1 MDSDSRRP
9 PLDSRDEL
17 LQGHGIELAD
27 RPRFTEHDTQPGLE
41 VATHC
46 GLEVATHSTLEV
58 VPGNGPVPIG
68 SPVTGFEDLKT
79 WEKAGNL
86 PSLGYGGVFT
96 SANSPPPPP
105 IPGYGFGSPPMP
117 GMEVVTPGM
126 HRPSRPGTAY
136 SSTTSRGGPHGRNQ
150 GSVDSGNPFVG
161 GPPMPPLPGEGLD
174 GGRKRAM
181 ICGVKRQ
188 TFWIILAIGIF
199 LAVIAIAAGVG
210 VGVSLGNKSSNEAP
224 PPIPSQ
230 STSPSTPV
238 RTLPVP
244 LFESSTVTN
253 PESTNSSELIPADI
267 SCPTQNLTLY
277 SSPAT
282 PSNNRKFLLLCGRD
296 YNVVNGATDMYN
308 VRVDTM
314 AECIDLCA
322 KQAGCVGA
330 GWGEQNGQY
339 PCYLKSRLGEP
350 NMAGHWQFAVE
361 DTELNGGGKL
371 PLPGET

>member
-1 MDSDSRRP
+1 MDSRRP
-9 PLDSRDEL
+9 PLDPQDEL

-27 RPRFTEHDTQPGLE
+27 RPQFTEHDTQPGLE
-41 VATHC
+41 VA
-46 GLEVATHSTLEV
+46 AHSTLEV

-68 SPVTGFEDLKT
+68 SPATGFEDLKT

-105 IPGYGFGSPPMP
+105 IPGYGFGTPAPMP
-117 GMEVVTPGM
+117 GMEFVTPGM

-136 SSTTSRGGPHGRNQ
+136 SSTTSRGGPTGRNP

-161 GPPMPPLPGEGLD
+161 GPSMPPLPGEGLD
-174 GGRKRAM
+174 GGRKREM

-199 LAVIAIAAGVG
+199 LAIIAIAAGVG
-210 VGVSLGNKSSNEAP
+210 VGVSLGNKNSNKSQP
-224 PPIPSQ
+224 PTPSQ
-230 STSPSTPV
+230 PSTPV

-244 LFESSTVTN
+244 LFESSTVAN
-253 PESTNSSELIPADI
+253 PDSTSSSELIPVNI
-267 SCPTQNLTLY
+267 SCPSQNLTLY

-308 VRVDTM
+308 ARIDTM

-322 KQAGCVGA
+322 KQEGCVGA
-330 GWGEQNGQY
+330 GWGEQEGKHV
-339 PCYLKSRLGEP
+339 CYLKSRLGEP
-350 NMAGHWQFAVE
+350 NMAGHWQFVVE
-361 DTELNGGGKL
+361 DTEVNGGGKL
-371 PLPGET
+371 PLPGDT